1 MTRTAEVRDFTGG
14 LRGIAAA
21 EVVAA
26 LAADALEIHVDVGL
40 GVKKA
45 LSSLEQVGVEAP
57 GQATIAGDDD
67 EDDVALLAGLQQG
80 MLGLAG
86 VGIDDVGALTSERS
100 TLVSICA

>member
-1 MTRTAEVRDFTGG
+1 MTRTAELRASLAG

-26 LAADALEIHVDVGL
+26 FTAHALDVHVEVGL

-45 LSSLEQVGVEAP
+45 LRSLEQVGVESA
-57 GQATIAGDDD
+57 GQAAIAGDDD

-86 VGIDDVGALTSERS
+86 LGIDDVGAR
-100 TLVSICA
+100 